1 MDSKR
6 EDRAID
12 ALIVSQLR
20 SNRIDVDIE
29 QLPELT
35 QEEREQLDSLG
46 EDFVDRLLAGEV
58 LPVIEEEIIEEREV
72 ATAGGVFGMNRAKD
86 VDEDTKKELDQN
98 RQDIIDRIKEQ
109 EEGDGNAC

>member
-35 QEEREQLDSLG
+35 QEEREQFNSLG

-58 LPVIEEEIIEEREV
+58 LPVVEEEISEERDI

-98 RQDIIDRIKEQ
+98 RQEIIDRIKEQ
-109 EEGDGNAC
+109 EDSDGDAC

>member
-46 EDFVDRLLAGEV
+46 EDFIDRLLAGEV
-58 LPVIEEEIIEEREV
+58 LPVVEEEIIEEREV
-72 ATAGGVFGMNRAKD
+72 ATAGGAFGMNRAKD
-86 VDEDTKKELDQN
+86 IDEETKKELDQN
-98 RQDIIDRIKEQ
+98 RQEIIDRFKEQ
-109 EEGDGNAC
+109 EESDGDAC

>member
-1 MDSKR
+1 MDGKR

-58 LPVIEEEIIEEREV
+58 LPVVGEDIIEEREV
-72 ATAGGVFGMNRAKD
+72 STAGGVFGMNRAKD

-98 RQDIIDRIKEQ
+98 RQEIIDRIKEQ
-109 EEGDGNAC
+109 EESDGDAC